1 MASLFL
7 LSVLFACGGS
17 EPSPSGDQSNAA
29 PMRSDRAAKIK
40 QIEALEAEVRN
51 DASGEDTKVRQQLL
65 VAYADFV
72 NFHHEDDN
80 TPEFLFKAAKM
91 AVEVGKPRRAIEYLV
106 NLHDGFPRYERKIEA
121 SFMTGFIYENILN
134 DRIMAEKYYE
144 RVIELYPESSW
155 AEDARV
161 SLQLLYMTDEEK
173 IELFLK
179 KNQQVQ

>member
-1 MASLFL
+1 VALA
-7 LSVLFACGGS
+7 ACGDSSDTQGK
-17 EPSPSGDQSNAA
+17 GDVKDAEY
-29 PMRSDRAAKIK
+29 RSDRAAKMK
-40 QIEALEAEVRN
+40 QIEALEAAVKA
-51 DASGEDTKVRQQLL
+51 DQSGEDSKVRQQLL

-72 NFHHEDDN
+72 NFHHDDEN

-121 SFMTGFIYENILN
+121 AFMTAFIYENMLN

-144 RVIELYPESSW
+144 RVVELYPESNW

-173 IELFLK
+173 IELFIK
-179 KNQQVQ
+179 KNQVQ